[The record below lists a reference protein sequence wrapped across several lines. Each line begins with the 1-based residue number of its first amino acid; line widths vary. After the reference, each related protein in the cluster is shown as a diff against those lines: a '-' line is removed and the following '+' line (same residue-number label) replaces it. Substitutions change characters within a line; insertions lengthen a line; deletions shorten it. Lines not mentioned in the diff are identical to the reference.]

1 MSRVIGVGVAVLLLV
16 AIASPARASD
26 DLLLAGTSN
35 STLGDYSYVG
45 ALVPLGGGRLGQGW
59 IMRQWLDRVVYRYN
73 GLLPDVR
80 ATAYGYAPAVG
91 YQWALDGGTNH
102 MAIYGGVR
110 VVHTRLD
117 PYDPGN
123 ANRGTHV
130 RPTLQGELTSNF
142 GVRVQNQLLAE
153 GEFGNGAYFVRD
165 RLLWRI
171 WRSYTLGPEVI
182 AQGSREYQAHAEG
195 LCLGGIT
202 LTHRATLLLH
212 AGVYQ
217 QRGRATVGT
226 FGVELTAT
234 L

>member
-1 MSRVIGVGVAVLLLV
+1 MSRVIGVAVLLLA

-26 DLLLAGTSN
+26 DLLLAGTSHAA
-35 STLGDYSYVG
+35 LGDYSYVG
-45 ALVPLGGGRLGQGW
+45 VLVPLGEGRLGQGW
-59 IMRQWLDRVVYRYN
+59 VMRQWLDRVVYRYN
-73 GLLPDVR
+73 GLFPDIR

-91 YQWALDGGTNH
+91 YQWGLDGGASH
-102 MAIYGGVR
+102 AAIYGGVR
-110 VVHTRLD
+110 VVHTSLD

-130 RPTLQGELTSNF
+130 RPTLQGELTSDI
-142 GVRVQNQLLAE
+142 GGRAQNQLLAE

-171 WRSYTLGPEVI
+171 WRRYTLGPELI

-195 LCLGGIT
+195 LCLGGIA
-202 LTHRATLLLH
+202 LARRASLLLH

-217 QRGRATVGT
+217 QRGRATVGS
-226 FGVELTAT
+226 FGIELTAT